1 MNRKMKRLCATLLL
15 LGTLCCAHAAEKS
28 PTIVYINGS
37 KYYIHTVQAGET
49 LYSLA
54 REYGVGEQVIVENN
68 PSVAQGLKADAR
80 LKIPFMAEAP
90 EAKPSERKL
99 KKTFDMHYV
108 RKGETLYAIS
118 RRYAISIQT
127 ILEDNPNLDP
137 THLRPDEQILI
148 RRKESGKGSEA
159 QRQAEWEAYRTA
171 LNSVAEK
178 GYAYHIV
185 RPGET
190 FYSLSRRFGTTEEEL
205 SRLNNG
211 LQPADLKA
219 GAMLKIPSDEPA
231 APAPAVDSLS
241 VAHPDSAAARQLPEV
256 TFRALRRSEPLDIAL
271 MLPISVKGRA
281 NSNYLEFYQGFLLGL
296 EQVKQRYGY
305 SVELTFYNTGRDSA
319 AIDRIV
325 SSPDFARNRLIVGPV
340 YEDELYP
347 VVRYAEE
354 HDVPV
359 VTPLA
364 NIEALHSDALFQ
376 MAADPALKYDKV
388 AELLNGNRRVTLIYA
403 GSTDKEFEQEVL
415 ALLGDRPFT
424 RYNYRYEHP
433 SVRRANSPS
442 DLTPLLQNKE
452 ENVFVIMAE
461 NEVDVDRILA
471 AIASADTSIT
481 SRGLT
486 APSFVVLGNARWHR
500 FGNIDRTMFFK
511 DRLVFVS
518 TYHAKRDAE
527 VIASFDSDYIRAFG
541 ALPTLYSYRGYDAAM
556 IFCPTMYGD
565 IENDLEN
572 TTYTP
577 LQTTYRFQREEGGSH
592 VNRNWTRVNY
602 NSDYTITIE

>member
-137 THLRPDEQILI
+137 THLRPDERILI

-171 LNSVAEK
+171 LN
-178 GYAYHIV
+178 
-185 RPGET
+185 
-190 FYSLSRRFGTTEEEL
+190 
-205 SRLNNG
+205 
-211 LQPADLKA
+211 
-219 GAMLKIPSDEPA
+219 SDEPA

-256 TFRALRRSEPLDIAL
+256 TFRALRRSEPLDVAL

-305 SVELTFYNTGRDSA
+305 SVELTFYNTGRDLA

-452 ENVFVIMAE
+452 ENVFVIMTE

-556 IFCPTMYGD
+556 IFCPAMYGD

>member
-137 THLRPDEQILI
+137 THLRPDERILI

-205 SRLNNG
+205 RG
-211 LQPADLKA
+211 L
-219 GAMLKIPSDEPA
+219 G
-231 APAPAVDSLS
+231 VG
-241 VAHPDSAAARQLPEV
+241 
-256 TFRALRRSEPLDIAL
+256 FRAPFILDAIEKRSVLDEIDGLGYEEAEKRLMTIKGIGSKVASCILIFSYQKREGFPLDVWMKKVMAE
-271 MLPISVKGRA
+271 
-281 NSNYLEFYQGFLLGL
+281 Y
-296 EQVKQRYGY
+296 
-305 SVELTFYNTGRDSA
+305 
-319 AIDRIV
+319 
-325 SSPDFARNRLIVGPV
+325 
-340 YEDELYP
+340 YP
-347 VVRYAEE
+347 GKDPSYF
-354 HDVPV
+354 HPY
-359 VTPLA
+359 
-364 NIEALHSDALFQ
+364 EALSQQYLF
-376 MAADPALKYDKV
+376 
-388 AELLNGNRRVTLIYA
+388 
-403 GSTDKEFEQEVL
+403 S
-415 ALLGDRPFT
+415 
-424 RYNYRYEHP
+424 
-433 SVRRANSPS
+433 
-442 DLTPLLQNKE
+442 
-452 ENVFVIMAE
+452 
-461 NEVDVDRILA
+461 
-471 AIASADTSIT
+471 
-481 SRGLT
+481 
-486 APSFVVLGNARWHR
+486 W
-500 FGNIDRTMFFK
+500 
-511 DRLVFVS
+511 
-518 TYHAKRDAE
+518 
-527 VIASFDSDYIRAFG
+527 IRA
-541 ALPTLYSYRGYDAAM
+541 
-556 IFCPTMYGD
+556 
-565 IENDLEN
+565 
-572 TTYTP
+572 
-577 LQTTYRFQREEGGSH
+577 EG
-592 VNRNWTRVNY
+592 
-602 NSDYTITIE
+602 